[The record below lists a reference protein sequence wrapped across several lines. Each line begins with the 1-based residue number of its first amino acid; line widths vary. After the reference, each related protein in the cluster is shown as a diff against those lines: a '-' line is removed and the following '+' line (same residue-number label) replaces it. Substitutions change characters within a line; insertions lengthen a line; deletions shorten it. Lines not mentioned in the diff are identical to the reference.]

1 MPSSPASSVHASEV
15 ALSDLPPGQWAEI
28 VRVQGPPRW
37 RRRLYALGFVP
48 GAAVYVEHA
57 APLGDPVQYR
67 VRDTWLA
74 LRRQT
79 ARHIWVRPLAQG
91 PARAEHGSP

>member
-1 MPSSPASSVHASEV
+1 MTTTTASSTAEV
-15 ALSDLPPGQWAEI
+15 VPLGDLQPGQWAEI
-28 VRVQGPPRW
+28 VRVQGPSLW

-48 GAAVYVEHA
+48 GARVYVEHT

-74 LRRQT
+74 LRRQA
-79 ARHIWVRPLAQG
+79 ARQIWVRPLSRSTA
-91 PARAEHGSP
+91 AAEGGSP

>member
-1 MPSSPASSVHASEV
+1 MTAMTASSTAEV
-15 ALSDLPPGQWAEI
+15 VPLGDLQPGQWAEI
-28 VRVQGPPRW
+28 VRVQGPLLW

-48 GAAVYVEHA
+48 GARVYVEHT

-74 LRRQT
+74 LRRQA
-79 ARHIWVRPLAQG
+79 ARQIWVRPLPQQH
-91 PARAEHGSP
+91 PSTQEPTP